1 MCQTCASCVTPRAS
15 RRATAETTPRK
26 STQYAS
32 LLNDFVASVIATK
45 LRQPGAGYKSWAQ
58 FKDAEGGIQ
67 NHIHLSA
74 DPRTVHALQQS
85 WELEQLPLEKCFLSE
100 SVSASRW
107 VREHEHIVD

>member
-1 MCQTCASCVTPRAS
+1 MSDMCFLCYTQGKQESDCRNNA
-15 RRATAETTPRK
+15 RK